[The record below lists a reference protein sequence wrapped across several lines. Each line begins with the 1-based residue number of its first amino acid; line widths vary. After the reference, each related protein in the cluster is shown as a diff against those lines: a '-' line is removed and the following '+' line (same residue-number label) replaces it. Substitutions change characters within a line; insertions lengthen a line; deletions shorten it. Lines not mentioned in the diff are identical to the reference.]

1 MTEDLKNLYVSLARA
16 VEEGNDLKLGIV
28 IGQVLCKLEELINE
42 KTNRVTG

>member
-42 KTNRVTG
+42 TNRRTS